1 MWSVCAATA
10 IVNNSDKD
18 PIATEVAISISVAL
32 ILLIVANHFS
42 SYAKFNFFKQTSE
55 LEKLEKWALKRGS
68 YAKPREAQ
76 SV

>member
-1 MWSVCAATA
+1 MCSVCAATA

-18 PIATEVAISISVAL
+18 PIATEVAISIFVAL

-42 SYAKFNFFKQTSE
+42 SSGKFNFFKKTSE
-55 LEKLEKWALKRGS
+55 LEKLEIWALKRGS
-68 YAKPREAQ
+68 YARHREAQ